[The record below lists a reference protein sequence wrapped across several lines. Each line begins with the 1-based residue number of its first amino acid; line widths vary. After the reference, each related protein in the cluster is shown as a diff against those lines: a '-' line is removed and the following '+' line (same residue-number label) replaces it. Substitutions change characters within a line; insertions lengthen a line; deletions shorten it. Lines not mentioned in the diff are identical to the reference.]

1 MAYTNIISR
10 TDAAAGMPEDVA
22 SAIMGEVEQSSAA
35 MKLFAHYNMPRS
47 QTRIPVISAL
57 PVAYFVNGDTGLKQ
71 TTEVDWANKYLNA
84 EEIAT
89 IVPIPEAVLDDLAF
103 DAWGEIKPRLVEAI
117 ARTFDAAVFFGTNKP
132 ASWPSDIVTAATAA
146 SNTYTRGTNN
156 TAAGGIGADVSNVF
170 GKVEADGFDPNG
182 VVATRTIKGL
192 LRNYRDSQGRAN
204 DPRVTET
211 TAYGTDV
218 LYPMRGLWPTGS
230 GAAELIAGDFTEGI
244 VGIRQDI
251 TYKVLD
257 QAVIQDGSGTIIY
270 NLAQQDMVALRVVT
284 RLAWQVKN
292 VINYDQQTEASRYP
306 FAVLLAP

>member
-35 MKLFAHYNMPRS
+35 MQLFAHYTMPRA

-89 IVPIPEAVLDDLAF
+89 IVPIPENVLDDLEF

-146 SNTYTRGTNN
+146 GNTYTRGTTTQANGGV
-156 TAAGGIGADVSNVF
+156 AGDISALQGLVETDGYDV
-170 GKVEADGFDPNG
+170 GGF
-182 VVATRTIKGL
+182 VAKRTIRGV
-192 LRNYRDSQGRAN
+192 LRQARSTQGQRLAEVSPTGI
-204 DPRVTET
+204 D
-211 TAYGTDV
+211 GIDI

-230 GAAELIAGDFTEGI
+230 GTAELIGGDFSEGV
-244 VGIRQDI
+244 VGIRKDI

-257 QAVIQDGSGTIIY
+257 QAVIQDGTGAIIY

-292 VINYDQQTEASRYP
+292 VINYDQQVEANRYP